1 MSHAEKTDNKERIE
15 SEEDAESNSDS
26 ESDNADNSP
35 TEVIEALREGT
46 IGDAIVNTASETT
59 TVNKSASV
67 VRIEA
72 PEIMAVLGRTSIVG
86 RQLKKSTRKH
96 SRARLRPAQPGLA
109 QFRYDLVE
117 VMESKAFQSIVLAL
131 IILDMGLVITEIA
144 LDSTRYCNAEGHL
157 EFPNEH
163 YHEVVEVFHYTSLAI
178 VSLFLLE
185 LLLLMGGLGTLFWR
199 RIIYVV
205 DFVIVLSA
213 FVVEIFLEDIFAT
226 FIILFRLWRMVRVM
240 HGIYIS
246 VEENRMRKIDK
257 LKDQQHELKHQIRD
271 LNEERMR
278 LVLLLNEHHIQY
290 ERVQ

>member
-1 MSHAEKTDNKERIE
+1 
-15 SEEDAESNSDS
+15 
-26 ESDNADNSP
+26 
-35 TEVIEALREGT
+35 
-46 IGDAIVNTASETT
+46 
-59 TVNKSASV
+59 
-67 VRIEA
+67 
-72 PEIMAVLGRTSIVG
+72 
-86 RQLKKSTRKH
+86 
-96 SRARLRPAQPGLA
+96 
-109 QFRYDLVE
+109 
-117 VMESKAFQSIVLAL
+117 
-131 IILDMGLVITEIA
+131 
-144 LDSTRYCNAEGHL
+144 
-157 EFPNEH
+157 
-163 YHEVVEVFHYTSLAI
+163 
-178 VSLFLLE
+178 
-185 LLLLMGGLGTLFWR
+185 MGGLGTLFWR